1 MGLVEM
7 CHFYIGLGAK
17 LWCQFLSY
25 TKEFFMKKALGFVL
39 MLALAGSMLFAGGG
53 KEKAQEIYFLNFKP
67 EIADVYEA
75 KVIPAF
81 QAENPGYKLKVVTA
95 ASGTY
100 EQTLKSEQAKSNPPV
115 IFQTNGPVGLEG
127 SRNDAA
133 ALDNTNFYKL
143 LADKSMA
150 LKLDGKVAAIP
161 YAVEG
166 YGIIYN
172 NAIMNK
178 YFALPNKAVAIN
190 SADEIKDF
198 ATLKAVVEDM
208 QKNVDALGI
217 KGVFAST
224 SMAAGNQWRWQTHT
238 VNVPLYY
245 EFLKKA
251 PETSPVLTGLAAE
264 TLDFTYNKNFKDLMD
279 LYTNNSLTAKTLL
292 GSKSVD
298 DSMAEFALGQC
309 AMVQNGNWAAAQI
322 LGTPG
327 NKVASADIKFLPL
340 YMGIDGEMNAGLCV
354 GTENYLCINKNASAE
369 AQAGA
374 DVFLTWLFSSPT
386 GKKLVSEDLKFITP
400 FNSFSEA
407 ELPTDPLS
415 QQVSIWMNKSG
426 VNSIGWTFAAI
437 PSEEWKNALGSALL
451 AYFEGK
457 ADWNNVVKTAQDQ
470 WAAEWSIKNK

>member
-1 MGLVEM
+1 
-7 CHFYIGLGAK
+7 
-17 LWCQFLSY
+17 
-25 TKEFFMKKALGFVL
+25 MKKALGIVL
-39 MLALAGSMLFAGGG
+39 MLAVAGSMLFAGGG

-133 ALDNTNFYKL
+133 PLDNTNFYKL

-190 SADEIKDF
+190 SAEEIKDF

-208 QKNVDALGI
+208 QKNIDALGI

-264 TLDFTYNKNFKDLMD
+264 TLDFTYNENFKDLMD
-279 LYTNNSLTAKTLL
+279 LYTNNSLTPKTLL

-354 GTENYLCINKNASAE
+354 GTENYLCINKNASPE
-369 AQAGA
+369 AQQAA
-374 DVFLTWLFSSPT
+374 DLFLTWLFSSPT

-400 FNSFSEA
+400 FNSFSES

-415 QQVSIWMNKSG
+415 QQVSIWMNKNG

-451 AYFEGK
+451 SYFEGK
-457 ADWNNVVKTAQDQ
+457 ADWNTVVKTAQDQ
-470 WAAEWSIKNK
+470 WAAEWNIKNK

>member
-1 MGLVEM
+1 
-7 CHFYIGLGAK
+7 
-17 LWCQFLSY
+17 
-25 TKEFFMKKALGFVL
+25 MKKALGSVL
-39 MLALAGSMLFAGGG
+39 MLAVAGSMLFAGGG

-100 EQTLKSEQAKSNPPV
+100 EQTLKSEQAKSNPPA

-133 ALDNTNFYKL
+133 PLDDTNFYKL

-190 SADEIKDF
+190 SAEEIKDF

-309 AMVQNGNWAAAQI
+309 AMVQNGNWAAVQI

-369 AQAGA
+369 AQVAA

-426 VNSIGWTFAAI
+426 VTSIGWTFAAI

>member
-1 MGLVEM
+1 
-7 CHFYIGLGAK
+7 
-17 LWCQFLSY
+17 
-25 TKEFFMKKALGFVL
+25 MKKALGSVL
-39 MLALAGSMLFAGGG
+39 MLAVAGSMLFAGGG

-100 EQTLKSEQAKSNPPV
+100 EQTLKSEQAKSNPPA

-133 ALDNTNFYKL
+133 PLDDTNFYKL

-208 QKNVDALGI
+208 QKNIDALGI

-426 VNSIGWTFAAI
+426 VTSIGWTFAAI

>member
-1 MGLVEM
+1 
-7 CHFYIGLGAK
+7 
-17 LWCQFLSY
+17 
-25 TKEFFMKKALGFVL
+25 MKKALGIVL
-39 MLALAGSMLFAGGG
+39 MLAVAGSMLFAGGG

-133 ALDNTNFYKL
+133 PLDNTNFYKL

-190 SADEIKDF
+190 SAEEIKDF

-208 QKNVDALGI
+208 QKNIDALGI

-400 FNSFSEA
+400 FNSFSES

-457 ADWNNVVKTAQDQ
+457 ADWNTVVKTAQDQ
-470 WAAEWSIKNK
+470 WAAEWNIKNK

>member
-1 MGLVEM
+1 
-7 CHFYIGLGAK
+7 
-17 LWCQFLSY
+17 
-25 TKEFFMKKALGFVL
+25 MKKALGIVL
-39 MLALAGSMLFAGGG
+39 MLAAAGSMLFAGGG

-190 SADEIKDF
+190 SAEEIKDF

-208 QKNVDALGI
+208 QKNKDALGI

-457 ADWNNVVKTAQDQ
+457 SDWNTVVKTAQDQ
-470 WAAEWSIKNK
+470 WAAEWNIKNK

>member
-1 MGLVEM
+1 
-7 CHFYIGLGAK
+7 
-17 LWCQFLSY
+17 
-25 TKEFFMKKALGFVL
+25 MKKALGIML
-39 MLALAGSMLFAGGG
+39 TLALAGGLFFGCAG
-53 KEKAQEIYFLNFKP
+53 KERAQEIYFLNFKP
-67 EIADVYEA
+67 EIADVYVS
-75 KVIPAF
+75 KVAPAF
-81 QAENPGYKLKVVTA
+81 ESENPGYRLKVVTA

-100 EQTLKSEQAKSNPPV
+100 EQTLKSEQAKSNPPA

-133 ALDNTNFYKL
+133 PLDDTSFYKL
-143 LADKSMA
+143 LADKSLA
-150 LKLDGKVAAIP
+150 LRLDGKVAAIP

-172 NAIMNK
+172 DAIMSA
-178 YFALPNKAVAIN
+178 YFALPNKAVAI
-190 SADEIKDF
+190 SSPEEIKDF

-208 QKNVDALGI
+208 QKHKDALGI
-217 KGVFAST
+217 RGVFAST

-245 EFLKKA
+245 EFLAKA
-251 PETSPVLTGLAAE
+251 PDTSPVLTGLATE
-264 TLDFTYNKNFKDLMD
+264 TLDFTYNQNFKDLMD
-279 LYTNNSLTAKTLL
+279 LYTNNSLTPKTLL

-309 AMVQNGNWAAAQI
+309 AMVQNGNWAATQI

-327 NKVASADIKFLPL
+327 NKVAPQDIKFLPL

-354 GTENYLCINKNASAE
+354 GTESYLCINKNASAE
-369 AQAGA
+369 AQKAA
-374 DVFLTWLFSSPT
+374 DLFLTWLFSSPT
-386 GKKLVSEDLKFITP
+386 GKKLVSEDLNFITP
-400 FNSFSEA
+400 FNSFSQA

-415 QQVSIWMNKSG
+415 QQVSIWMNKNG
-426 VNSIGWTFAAI
+426 VTSIGWTFAAI

-457 ADWNNVVKTAQDQ
+457 ADWNKVVATARDQ
-470 WAAEWSIKNK
+470 WAAEWKIKNK

>member
-1 MGLVEM
+1 
-7 CHFYIGLGAK
+7 
-17 LWCQFLSY
+17 
-25 TKEFFMKKALGFVL
+25 MKKALGIVL
-39 MLALAGSMLFAGGG
+39 MLAVAGSMLFAGGG
-53 KEKAQEIYFLNFKP
+53 KEKALEIYFLNFKP

-133 ALDNTNFYKL
+133 PLDNTNFYKL

-190 SADEIKDF
+190 SAEEIKDF

-208 QKNVDALGI
+208 QKNKDALGI

-400 FNSFSEA
+400 FNSFSES

-457 ADWNNVVKTAQDQ
+457 ADWNTVVKTAQDQ
-470 WAAEWSIKNK
+470 WAAEWNIKNK

>member
-1 MGLVEM
+1 
-7 CHFYIGLGAK
+7 
-17 LWCQFLSY
+17 
-25 TKEFFMKKALGFVL
+25 MKKALGSVL
-39 MLALAGSMLFAGGG
+39 MLAVAGSMLFAGGG

-133 ALDNTNFYKL
+133 PLDDTNFYKL

-190 SADEIKDF
+190 SAEEIKDF

-208 QKNVDALGI
+208 QKNIDALGI

-369 AQAGA
+369 AQAAA

-386 GKKLVSEDLKFITP
+386 GKKLVSED
-400 FNSFSEA
+400 
-407 ELPTDPLS
+407 
-415 QQVSIWMNKSG
+415 
-426 VNSIGWTFAAI
+426 
-437 PSEEWKNALGSALL
+437 
-451 AYFEGK
+451 
-457 ADWNNVVKTAQDQ
+457 
-470 WAAEWSIKNK
+470 

>member
-1 MGLVEM
+1 
-7 CHFYIGLGAK
+7 
-17 LWCQFLSY
+17 
-25 TKEFFMKKALGFVL
+25 MKKALGFVL

-190 SADEIKDF
+190 SAEEIKDF
-198 ATLKAVVEDM
+198 ATLKAVVADM

>member
-1 MGLVEM
+1 
-7 CHFYIGLGAK
+7 
-17 LWCQFLSY
+17 
-25 TKEFFMKKALGFVL
+25 MKKALGSVL
-39 MLALAGSMLFAGGG
+39 MLAVAGSMLFAGGG

-133 ALDNTNFYKL
+133 PLDDTNFYKL

-172 NAIMNK
+172 DAIMNK

-190 SADEIKDF
+190 SAEEIKDF

-208 QKNVDALGI
+208 QKNIDALGI

-245 EFLKKA
+245 EFLKKD

-369 AQAGA
+369 AQVAA

-400 FNSFSEA
+400 FNSFSES

>member
-1 MGLVEM
+1 
-7 CHFYIGLGAK
+7 
-17 LWCQFLSY
+17 
-25 TKEFFMKKALGFVL
+25 MKKALGIVL
-39 MLALAGSMLFAGGG
+39 MLAAAGSMLFAGGG

-190 SADEIKDF
+190 SAEEIKDF

-208 QKNVDALGI
+208 QKNIDALGI

-457 ADWNNVVKTAQDQ
+457 ADWNTVVKTAQDQ